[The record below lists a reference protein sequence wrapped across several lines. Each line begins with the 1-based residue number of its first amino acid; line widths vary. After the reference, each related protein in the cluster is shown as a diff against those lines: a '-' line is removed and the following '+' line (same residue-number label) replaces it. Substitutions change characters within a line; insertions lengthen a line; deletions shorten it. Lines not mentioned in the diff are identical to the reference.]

1 MSVLFTFPGQ
11 GAQRPGMLHALP
23 ADAAVA
29 GTLAEAADV
38 LGSDPLLLDTAEAL
52 ASTRAVQLCLL
63 IAGVAVARS
72 LAERGAVPDM
82 VAGFSIGEYAAAVV
96 AGALDFADAVQLVA
110 LRGQLMEEAYPSGYG
125 MAAIIGLDSAQLA
138 PLVNQVH
145 TAATPVYIANLNA
158 RRQIAIAGSDAGLQA
173 VMALALTHGASKA
186 ERLAVSV
193 PSHSPLFD
201 NAAQQL
207 QAAFE
212 SVTVRRPQLVYLSS
226 SAARTLFDPA
236 RIGDSLASNM
246 ARRVHWADTLRL
258 AWERG
263 ARLAVEMPPGSVLT
277 RLTAPEFGE
286 GVAVSCD
293 GNRAESLLA
302 LIGKQHG
309 ACGINS

>member
-11 GAQRPGMLHALP
+11 GAQRAGMLHALP
-23 ADAAVA
+23 DDAAVA
-29 GTLAEAADV
+29 ATVAQAAEV
-38 LGSDPLLLDTAEAL
+38 LGSDPLLLDTSQAL

-63 IAGVAVARS
+63 IAGVAMARS
-72 LAERGAVPDM
+72 LAARGAGPAM

-96 AGALDFADAVQLVA
+96 AGALDFADAVHLVA
-110 LRGQLMEEAYPSGYG
+110 RRGQLMEQAYPSGHG
-125 MAAIIGLDSAQLA
+125 MAAIIGLDSRQLE
-138 PLVNQVH
+138 PLLNQVH
-145 TAATPVYIANLNA
+145 SAATPVYIANLNA

-173 VMALALTHGASKA
+173 VMALALANGASRA

-201 NAAQQL
+201 AAAQQL
-207 QAAFE
+207 REAFDA
-212 SVTVRRPQLVYLSS
+212 VTLRRPQLVYLSS
-226 SAARTLFDPA
+226 SAARALFEPE

-246 ARRVHWADTLRL
+246 ARRVHWADTVRL

-277 RLTAPEFGE
+277 RLSAPEFGE

-302 LIGKQHG
+302 LVGKEHSS
-309 ACGINS
+309 A

>member
-23 ADAAVA
+23 GDAAVA
-29 GTLAEAADV
+29 ATVAEAADV
-38 LGSDPLLLDTAEAL
+38 LKHDPLLLDTAAAL

-63 IAGVAVARS
+63 IAGVATARF
-72 LAERGAVPDM
+72 LAARGAVPDM
-82 VAGFSIGEYAAAVV
+82 VAGFSIGEYPAAVV
-96 AGALDFADAVQLVA
+96 AGALDFADAVRLVA
-110 LRGQLMEEAYPSGYG
+110 RRGQLMEDAYPSGHG
-125 MAAIIGLDSAQLA
+125 MAAIIGLDSAQLE
-138 PLVNQVH
+138 PLVARVH

-173 VMALALTHGASKA
+173 VMALVLAHGASKA

-201 NAAQQL
+201 AAAMQL
-207 QAAFE
+207 RADFDQ
-212 SVTVRRPQLVYLSS
+212 VTVRRPQLAYLSS
-226 SAARTLFDPA
+226 SAARTLFDPE
-236 RIGDSLASNM
+236 RIRDSLASNM
-246 ARRVHWADTLRL
+246 ARRVHWADTVRL

-293 GNRAESLLA
+293 GQRAESLLA
-302 LIGKQHG
+302 LIDKQQGG
-309 ACGINS
+309 A

>member
-23 ADAAVA
+23 GDAAVA
-29 GTLAEAADV
+29 ATVAEAADV
-38 LGSDPLLLDTAEAL
+38 LQHDPLLLDTAEAL

-63 IAGVAVARS
+63 IAGVATARS
-72 LAERGAVPDM
+72 LAAQGARPDM
-82 VAGFSIGEYAAAVV
+82 VAGFSIGEYPAAVV

-110 LRGQLMEEAYPSGYG
+110 RRGQLMEEAYPSGHG
-125 MAAIIGLDSAQLA
+125 MAAIIGLDSAQLE
-138 PLVNQVH
+138 PLVAQVH

-173 VMALALTHGASKA
+173 VMALALAHGASKA

-201 NAAQQL
+201 AAAAQLRTDFDQ
-207 QAAFE
+207 
-212 SVTVRRPQLVYLSS
+212 VTLRRPQLAYLSS
-226 SAARTLFDPA
+226 SAARTLFDPE
-236 RIGDSLASNM
+236 RIRDSLASNM
-246 ARRVHWADTLRL
+246 ARRVHWADTVRL

-293 GNRAESLLA
+293 GQRAKSLLA
-302 LIGKQHG
+302 LVNKAQGG
-309 ACGINS
+309 

>member
-11 GAQRPGMLHALP
+11 GAQRAGMLHALP
-23 ADAAVA
+23 NDAAA
-29 GTLAEAADV
+29 AATLAQAADV

-63 IAGVAVARS
+63 IAGVAMARS
-72 LAERGAVPDM
+72 LAAQGALPDM

-96 AGALDFADAVQLVA
+96 AGALDFADAVHLVA
-110 LRGQLMEEAYPSGYG
+110 RRGQLMEEAYPSGYG
-125 MAAIIGLDSAQLA
+125 MAAIIGLELAQLE
-138 PLVNQVH
+138 PLVASVH
-145 TAATPVYIANLNA
+145 TEACAVHVANLNA

-173 VMALALTHGASKA
+173 VMALALEHGASKA

-201 NAAQQL
+201 GAARQL
-207 QAAFE
+207 REAFDK
-212 SVTVRRPQLVYLSS
+212 VTVRRPQLAYLSS

-236 RIGDSLASNM
+236 RIGESLASNM
-246 ARRVHWADTLRL
+246 ARRVHWADTVRL

-277 RLTAPEFGE
+277 RLTAPGFGD

-293 GNRAESLLA
+293 GNRAGSLLA
-302 LIGKQHG
+302 LVSKERAG
-309 ACGINS
+309 A